1 VAKAIFYSYCSN
13 PSLKTGVRDREIE
26 KTLVMNK
33 NQNMTKINFP
43 PINEQMDLI
52 KRGAF
57 EIIPEDELVKK
68 LERSLKEG
76 KQLNIKLGCD
86 PSRPDLHIGHSVVL
100 RKLEH
105 FQSLGHIAI
114 LIIGDFTGMI
124 GDPSGRN
131 ITRPALSLEETRKHG
146 ISYFEQASKIL
157 DREKT
162 KIVYNSEWLGKMTFE
177 DVIKL
182 SSKYTVAR
190 MLERDDFT
198 KRYKSGEPISMHE
211 ILYPLAQAMDSVAI
225 KSDVELGGTDQK
237 FNLLVGRDIQR
248 EYGMEAQVI
257 ITMPLIVGTD
267 GVEKMSKS
275 YNNYIGISESPK
287 EIFGKTLSI
296 PDSLIYN
303 YFELATNLSNIEL
316 EEIKTKLVDPKTNPR
331 DIKRQLAKALVSM
344 YHSEEAARNA
354 EEEFDRIFVNK
365 GTPDE
370 IPEFKFGERK
380 EINILDLIILVNFA
394 PSKGEAKRLVTQG
407 GVTLDGEKIE
417 DFQNSV
423 LLKDGM
429 ILKVGKRKFIKL
441 II

>member
-1 VAKAIFYSYCSN
+1 MS
-13 PSLKTGVRDREIE
+13 R
-26 KTLVMNK
+26 
-33 NQNMTKINFP
+33 INFP

-52 KRGAF
+52 RRGTF
-57 EIIPEDELVKK
+57 EIIPEEELVKK
-68 LERSLKEG
+68 LERSIKEG
-76 KQLNIKLGCD
+76 TQLNVKLGCD

-100 RKLEH
+100 RKLAH
-105 FQSLGHIAI
+105 FQSLEHLAI

-131 ITRPALSLEETRKHG
+131 VTRPALSLKETRDHG

-157 DREKT
+157 DKEKT

-190 MLERDDFT
+190 MLERDDFI

-225 KSDVELGGTDQK
+225 QSDVELGGTDQK

-248 EYGMEAQVI
+248 EFGMEAQVI

-303 YFELATNLSNIEL
+303 YFELATNLPNVQLS
-316 EEIKTKLVDPKTNPR
+316 EIKQKLNDPKTNPR
-331 DIKRQLAKALVSM
+331 DVKRQLAKILVAM
-344 YHSEEAARNA
+344 YHSDEAAMDA

-365 GTPDE
+365 GTPDDV
-370 IPEFKFGERK
+370 PQFKFGNRI

-394 PSKGEAKRLVTQG
+394 PSKAEAKRLVTQG
-407 GVTLDGEKIE
+407 GVTIDGEKII
-417 DFQNSV
+417 DFQKSIH
-423 LLKDGM
+423 LKEGQ
-429 ILKVGKRKFIKL
+429 ILKVGKRKFIEL
-441 II
+441 IK

>member
-1 VAKAIFYSYCSN
+1 
-13 PSLKTGVRDREIE
+13 
-26 KTLVMNK
+26 
-33 NQNMTKINFP
+33 MTKINFP
-43 PINEQMDLI
+43 PINEQMNLI
-52 KRGAF
+52 RRGTF

-76 KQLNIKLGCD
+76 KPLNIKLGCD

-100 RKLEH
+100 RKLAH
-105 FQSLGHIAI
+105 FQSLGHLAI

-131 ITRPALSLEETRKHG
+131 VTRPALSLEETRKHG

-157 DREKT
+157 EKDKT
-162 KIVYNSEWLGKMTFE
+162 KIVYNSEWLGKMSFE

-248 EYGMEAQVI
+248 EFGMEAQVI

-296 PDSLIYN
+296 PDSLICN
-303 YFELATNLSNIEL
+303 YFELATNLSNNEL
-316 EEIKTKLVDPKTNPR
+316 LEIKAKLADPKTNPR

-370 IPEFKFGERK
+370 IPEFKFGEK
-380 EINILDLIILVNFA
+380 QEINILDLIILVNFA
-394 PSKGEAKRLVTQG
+394 QSKGEAKRLVTQG

-417 DFQNSV
+417 DVQNSV